1 MGAGARA
8 AAGERAR
15 AGGGVL
21 TPAVAVFAPDDRT
34 PRDTGPPAAPTVRA
48 ARPRDLPAVAAIEQ
62 ASYGDP
68 WSAGAFANLVDNPA
82 VLFVVAD
89 NGGAVAGYL
98 VAWFA
103 ADEAEIGNLAVS
115 AAARGRGLGARLLDV
130 AIAEVAR
137 RGAATVYLE
146 VRESNAVARR
156 LYTSRRFTEVGRRP
170 RYYRHPVEDALVLA
184 LPLALA
190 GPRNE
195 TAHRA

>member
-1 MGAGARA
+1 M
-8 AAGERAR
+8 
-15 AGGGVL
+15 
-21 TPAVAVFAPDDRT
+21 FAPDDRM
-34 PRDTGPPAAPTVRA
+34 PRDAGAPVGAQVRA

-82 VLFVVAD
+82 VLFLVAED
-89 NGGAVAGYL
+89 GRTVAGYL

-115 AAARGRGLGARLLDV
+115 APARGRGIGARLLDT
-130 AIAEVAR
+130 AIAEATR
-137 RGAATVYLE
+137 RGAVTVYLE

-156 LYTSRRFTEVGRRP
+156 LYTSRGFAEVGRRP

-184 LPLALA
+184 LPLAPA
-190 GPRNE
+190 AARNE
-195 TAHRA
+195 TGHRA